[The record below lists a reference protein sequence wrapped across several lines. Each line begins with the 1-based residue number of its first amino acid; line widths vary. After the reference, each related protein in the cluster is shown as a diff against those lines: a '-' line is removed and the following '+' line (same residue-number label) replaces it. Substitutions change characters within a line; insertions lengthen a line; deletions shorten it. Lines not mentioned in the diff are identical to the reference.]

1 MKLFPH
7 LQANMETLDR
17 LGHKI
22 VAWMAAK
29 KPDEQRIK
37 DSVFVNRHGLLDW
50 RLASGAGMFEQ
61 VPPQAFYRAWDG
73 GDKPHTSATILVGCN
88 LGYGLNHLLTNTPDS
103 HKIILVEPHP
113 ELLLACL
120 GQTDYR
126 PFVEAKKLH
135 LALPEDD
142 YLWELI
148 KNLDLQYVYGVIN
161 LRADLPSQ
169 QIGPEYAALLERIR
183 GRVENFAVEMN
194 TLRSRQDV
202 MVGNELQNF
211 QRALA
216 DGSLA
221 GLAGTAAGVGAV
233 ILGAGPSLPRFA
245 PELRRD
251 RGYALYATALQTM
264 PTVQALDL
272 VPDFCLAIDYDP
284 SMLRIFDRLDLDKA
298 ANVPLIY
305 STKVQPDLVRRY
317 PGPTIPLWTIG
328 GMATFALKDRE
339 LVLDAGGNVS
349 LTLIRF
355 LRWCGVSRLVLA
367 GQDFAWQGEQTH
379 AAGHHA
385 AGRKLRFNPNIHQ
398 KIKNLH
404 GETII
409 TSAQFM
415 AAKRELELDI
425 RKSPFPIFNIYGGGA
440 VIEGAEVADLEGL
453 RRRGLLT
460 SAPGSLERFLAG
472 LRLCRERRRGF
483 DFEPR
488 SHRWSSSLRNAE
500 KRLTKLFR
508 NLGKNQGEI
517 HGLFEQALLF
527 IKQDPLYLPYLFNE
541 VINLSGLAKTRQTY
555 EPKDLSEF
563 RKIEKEVLRKVR
575 EIDRCLG
582 PGSRQAA

>member
-7 LQANMETLDR
+7 LRPNMETLDR

-37 DSVFVNRHGLLDW
+37 DGVFVNAHGLLDW
-50 RLASGAGMFEQ
+50 RLPSGQGMFEK
-61 VPPQAFYRAWDG
+61 VPPAAFYRAWNG
-73 GDKPHTSATILVGCN
+73 GDKPHSSATILVGCN
-88 LGYGLNHLLTNTPDS
+88 LGYGLNHLLTQTPDS
-103 HKIILVEPHP
+103 HKIILVEPQP

-126 PFVEAKKLH
+126 PFLEAKKLH
-135 LALPEDD
+135 LAVPEDD
-142 YLWELI
+142 YLWEII

-161 LRADLPSQ
+161 LRLDLPSQ
-169 QIGPEYAALLERIR
+169 QMGPEYAALMERVR

-211 QRALA
+211 QRALK

-221 GLAGTAAGVGAV
+221 GLAGSAAGVGAV

-245 PELRRD
+245 PELARD
-251 RGYALYATALQTM
+251 RGYAVYATALQTM
-264 PTVQALDL
+264 PTAQSLGL
-272 VPDFCLAIDYDP
+272 TPDFCLAIDYDP
-284 SMLRIFDRLDLDKA
+284 SMLKVFERLDLDKA
-298 ANVPLIY
+298 ATVPLIY
-305 STKVQPDLVRRY
+305 STKVQPELVRRY
-317 PGPTIPLWTIG
+317 PGPTIPLWTVG

-355 LRWCGVSRLVLA
+355 LRWCGVCRIVLA
-367 GQDFAWQGEQTH
+367 GQDFAWAGDQTH
-379 AAGHHA
+379 AAGHHS
-385 AGRKLRFNPNIHQ
+385 AGRKFRFNPRMHQ
-398 KIKNLH
+398 KIKNMD
-404 GETII
+404 GETIV
-409 TSAQFM
+409 TYTQFM
-415 AAKRELELDI
+415 AAKRELEQDI
-425 RKSPFPIFNIYGGGA
+425 RKSPFPIFNLYGGGA
-440 VIEGAEVADLEGL
+440 VIQGAEAVDMAAL
-453 RRRGLLT
+453 RERGLLT
-460 SAPGSLERFLAG
+460 SAPGSAERFLAA
-472 LRLCRERRRGF
+472 LKLCRERSRGF

-500 KRLTKLFR
+500 KRLTRLFR
-508 NLGKNQGEI
+508 NLDKNQGEI

-541 VINLSGLAKTRQTY
+541 IINLAGLAKARQFY
-555 EPKDLSEF
+555 EAKDLSEF
-563 RKIEKEVLRKVR
+563 RRIEKEVLRKVR
-575 EIDRCLG
+575 EIDRCLK
-582 PGSRQAA
+582 PARAA